1 MLPDDVV
8 ADLIARAEAPTRF
21 PELGFVDPVA
31 EELLRAV
38 DVDTTTY
45 DDRRLRATLL
55 RTMIVD
61 AVVASFFQRQPDG
74 LALAFRPGLCTRFDR
89 VDNGSLHW
97 IDFDAAPVAE
107 LKTNVLPP
115 DPRHVR
121 TCCCSAR
128 CSRWLDCLGG
138 TAQIPT
144 ILVVEGALLRAPVE
158 DLEQFFVDAAE
169 KVGVGTEL
177 VMPRIRFVGCDAYL
191 PPLAHAL
198 DGYHGVSRLFRG
210 RTLPSLAHLRFV

>member
-1 MLPDDVV
+1 
-8 ADLIARAEAPTRF
+8 
-21 PELGFVDPVA
+21 
-31 EELLRAV
+31 
-38 DVDTTTY
+38 
-45 DDRRLRATLL
+45 
-55 RTMIVD
+55 
-61 AVVASFFQRQPDG
+61 
-74 LALAFRPGLCTRFDR
+74 
-89 VDNGSLHW
+89 
-97 IDFDAAPVAE
+97 
-107 LKTNVLPP
+107 VLPP

-177 VMPRIRFVGCDAYL
+177 VMEYDATRPLRPSSLGPNAVLEMVMPDRSVARYPRIRFVGCDAYL